1 MTTRSITTERKLAL
15 LGSLYFSQGLPFGF
29 FTQALPLLLR
39 HQGAS
44 LTAIGFSSLLAAPWA
59 LKFLWAPAV
68 DRYHHPA
75 LGRRRSWILPLQL
88 TASVVLAAIAATAA
102 SEALPVLLAAVLLI
116 NLLSATQDVATDGLA
131 VDMLASHER
140 GLANG
145 VQVAG
150 YRVGMIVGGGALLI
164 VHDELG
170 PTLTFGAMALL
181 TALASVPIVL
191 TDEPPAASP
200 RATPQLRRPHFV
212 RRPGAARILLL
223 IVTYKAGEAFASG
236 MFRPFLA
243 DLGLGLAEVGW
254 MVGTTGSVAGLAG
267 AVAGG
272 ALVNPLGRRPALLIF
287 GALQAATVASYAY
300 LAISA
305 PGLLELSILCGVEHF
320 AGGMATAALF
330 TCMMDWSRSECGATD
345 FTVQACAMAIATGIA
360 TAISGVSAD
369 LLGYAGH
376 FALGAALATLS
387 LVGVARWFPTEA
399 HDA

>member
-1 MTTRSITTERKLAL
+1 MTTRSIATERKLGL

-29 FTQALPLLLR
+29 FTQALPFLLR

-44 LTAIGFSSLLAAPWA
+44 LSAIGFSSLLAAPWA
-59 LKFLWAPAV
+59 LKFLWAPVV
-68 DRYHHPA
+68 DRHHHPA

-88 TASVVLAAIAATAA
+88 CASAVLAAIAATSAI
-102 SEALPVLLAAVLLI
+102 EHLPFLLAAVLLI
-116 NLLSATQDVATDGLA
+116 NLLSATQDIATDGLA
-131 VDMLASHER
+131 VDMLAPHER

-170 PTLTFGAMALL
+170 PTFTFGAMALL
-181 TALASVPIVL
+181 TALASVPVAL
-191 TDEPPAASP
+191 TEEPTPPST
-200 RATPQLRRPHFV
+200 RATPQLHLHFV
-212 RRPGAARILLL
+212 RRPGALRILLL

-243 DLGLGLAEVGW
+243 DLGLGLSEVGW
-254 MVGTTGSVAGLAG
+254 MVGTIGSLAGLGG
-267 AVAGG
+267 ALAGG

-287 GALQAATVASYAY
+287 GALQATTVASYAY
-300 LAISA
+300 LALGK
-305 PGLLELSILCGVEHF
+305 PGLLELSVLCGVEHL

-330 TCMMDWSRSECGATD
+330 TCMMDWSRAESGATD

-360 TAISGVSAD
+360 TSISGVSAD

-376 FALGAALATLS
+376 FSLGAALATLS
-387 LVGVARWFPTEA
+387 LVGVARWFPPEVRHA
-399 HDA
+399 